1 MIEKHDKSI
10 PTTEQHLEILRK
22 MLLIRRMEERLKV
35 DFDAGNLPGG
45 VHLYIGQEAIATGVC
60 AHLNDNDWI
69 ASTHRGH
76 GHFLAK
82 GGEPGPMLAEI
93 YGYSNG
99 ICGGMGGSMHVADF
113 SRGIIGANG
122 IVAGGMAITVGAAF
136 AAKLDGN
143 SQIAVCFFG
152 DGASNQG
159 VFMEAL
165 NVSTLWELPLIM
177 VCEHNTYSEFS
188 PSHTVTAGEIVDRAR
203 AFGMPTSVVDG
214 NDVLAVWEAT
224 STAVERARN
233 DQGPSFIEA
242 NTYRIYG
249 HNESE
254 IHWLSSEYR
263 DDEEIEPWRKKDPID
278 RFNNYLLEN
287 DVCSQKDMDDIE
299 AQITETVEEA
309 VQFAQSGTPP
319 NPEVVQDL
327 MFVNQDP

>member
-122 IVAGGMAITVGAAF
+122 IVAGGMA
-136 AAKLDGN
+136 
-143 SQIAVCFFG
+143 
-152 DGASNQG
+152 
-159 VFMEAL
+159 
-165 NVSTLWELPLIM
+165 VSYTHLTLPK
-177 VCEHNTYSEFS
+177 N
-188 PSHTVTAGEIVDRAR
+188 R
-203 AFGMPTSVVDG
+203 
-214 NDVLAVWEAT
+214 
-224 STAVERARN
+224 
-233 DQGPSFIEA
+233 
-242 NTYRIYG
+242 
-249 HNESE
+249 
-254 IHWLSSEYR
+254 
-263 DDEEIEPWRKKDPID
+263 
-278 RFNNYLLEN
+278 
-287 DVCSQKDMDDIE
+287 
-299 AQITETVEEA
+299 
-309 VQFAQSGTPP
+309 
-319 NPEVVQDL
+319 EV
-327 MFVNQDP
+327 

>member
-1 MIEKHDKSI
+1 
-10 PTTEQHLEILRK
+10 
-22 MLLIRRMEERLKV
+22 
-35 DFDAGNLPGG
+35 
-45 VHLYIGQEAIATGVC
+45 
-60 AHLNDNDWI
+60 
-69 ASTHRGH
+69 
-76 GHFLAK
+76 
-82 GGEPGPMLAEI
+82 MLAEI